1 MAGQNIDVTNYQSWR
16 KIVTPSGREGYI
28 VPGSGLVYDPFM
40 SRSRGQNVFFQN
52 NQAEVDARQQAE
64 DERRRAIKRQEEA
77 SSPLGQAI
85 PIVGAVGGA
94 LAARAG
100 MNYLS
105 SPLEQAQ
112 LAIAQKTLGA
122 TGGQAAAGSAGG
134 ITAAPAVAAESAAPL
149 AGSAGSSF
157 LEAAAPAEAIGQNA
171 DGSFMFAGDT
181 LPAPSGFSL
190 SGIGSAG
197 NYLLP
202 AAGALG
208 AFNLL
213 SSENGPARGA
223 LQGAASGAA
232 MGSYFGPP
240 GAILGGAIGGVAG
253 LAESFFDNP
262 STKEIE
268 KKRWGNLADSGI
280 TDAQSAFLANH
291 PVGDTSIYQDGPRK
305 GQKWNFENALEDAK
319 ADPSHFRLVYGN
331 YDTFGNDW
339 SSYAPDQQDAIVSR
353 LAHEGLYSSSKGDIL
368 IKNKERARQIK
379 DEVLSGKVPSAV
391 TPAVALKTQGIT
403 TPPPMATQPGI
414 PRPIRSPAPVAV
426 PAPVQDNRAANMK
439 KFMDER
445 E

>member
-1 MAGQNIDVTNYQSWR
+1 MAGQNIDVTDYQSWR

-52 NQAEVDARQQAE
+52 NQSEVDARQQAE
-64 DERRRAIKRQEEA
+64 DERRRAIKRQEAA
-77 SSPLGQAI
+77 SSPLGQI
-85 PIVGAVGGA
+85 LPIAGAVGGS

-105 SPLEQAQ
+105 SG
-112 LAIAQKTLGA
+112 GA
-122 TGGQAAAGSAGG
+122 AGGEAVAGQAVAAPVAAEAA
-134 ITAAPAVAAESAAPL
+134 TAAPI

-190 SGIGSAG
+190 GGIGSAG

-213 SSENGPARGA
+213 SSENGAGRGA
-223 LQGAASGAA
+223 LQGGLSGAA

-240 GAILGGAIGGVAG
+240 GAIIGGAIGAGLG

-268 KKRWGNLADSGI
+268 KKRWGNLADSGV

-353 LAHEGLYSSSKGDIL
+353 LANEGLYSSSKGDIL

-379 DEVLSGKVPSAV
+379 DEVLSGKVPTAV

-414 PRPIRSPAPVAV
+414 PRPIRSPAPAPVAA
-426 PAPVQDNRAANMK
+426 PAPAQDNRASNMK